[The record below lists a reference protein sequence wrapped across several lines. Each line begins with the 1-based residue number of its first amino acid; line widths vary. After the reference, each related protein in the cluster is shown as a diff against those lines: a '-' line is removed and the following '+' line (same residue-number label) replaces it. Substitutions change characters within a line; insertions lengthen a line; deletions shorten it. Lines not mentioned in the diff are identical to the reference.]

1 MWLKHDQCEEVVKEV
16 WEAGMH
22 MGGANPIEAFPL
34 LIQLLIKGVGYLI
47 EPECILNS
55 FEMKRKE

>member
-1 MWLKHDQCEEVVKEV
+1 MWLKHDQSEEVVKEV

-34 LIQLLIKGVGYLI
+34 LIPY
-47 EPECILNS
+47 
-55 FEMKRKE
+55 

>member
-22 MGGANPIEAFPL
+22 MGGANPIEGCLENCGAFL
-34 LIQLLIKGVGYLI
+34 TRW
-47 EPECILNS
+47 NS
-55 FEMKRKE
+55 QVFGHMGQNI